1 VNTQTTRK
9 IFHRDFILVSFAQ
22 FAFSASIHILIPTLP
37 IYLARSGSKEAE
49 IGVLIGT
56 LSVSALVLRPFVGR
70 ALLRV
75 SEKRFMTVGALFSA
89 ICCAAYIWA
98 QPFWPFLIVRFFQ
111 GIGVA
116 FFYTAAVVL
125 VANIS
130 SERHR
135 GQSLSYFYLSINIAF
150 ALAPTFGIFLMN
162 HFSFPFLF
170 SVCTGLL
177 LCSLFISREVGKG
190 QGDQADRLKDLSGE
204 DSSFLSRKALPPSIM
219 SFLANTIWGAV
230 TAFFPLYAISY
241 GVSNP
246 GLFFTAYAIVMILG
260 RILGGKIL
268 DLYSRDK
275 VMFPCLVTYIV
286 AMIIFAFS
294 KTLPMFIL
302 VAVIWG
308 MGSAFLGPAL
318 AAYTVDLAG
327 SSRGPAMGTFSAA
340 MDLGVGLG
348 AMTMG
353 VILRLTNY
361 STMFLCLALIG
372 TVNLLYFY
380 SFVRKKG

>member
-1 VNTQTTRK
+1 MK
-9 IFHRDFILVSFAQ
+9 
-22 FAFSASIHILIPTLP
+22 
-37 IYLARSGSKEAE
+37 
-49 IGVLIGT
+49 
-56 LSVSALVLRPFVGR
+56 
-70 ALLRV
+70 
-75 SEKRFMTVGALFSA
+75 TV
-89 ICCAAYIWA
+89 
-98 QPFWPFLIVRFFQ
+98 P
-111 GIGVA
+111 
-116 FFYTAAVVL
+116 
-125 VANIS
+125 
-130 SERHR
+130 
-135 GQSLSYFYLSINIAF
+135 
-150 ALAPTFGIFLMN
+150 
-162 HFSFPFLF
+162 F
-170 SVCTGLL
+170 SVEKHFL
-177 LCSLFISREVGKG
+177 R
-190 QGDQADRLKDLSGE
+190 RLW
-204 DSSFLSRKALPPSIM
+204 

-327 SSRGPAMGTFSAA
+327 SLPRAGHGDLLGSHRPRNRSGSYDHGRHPPFDQLFDDVPLSGSHWDDQSSLFLFFREKKRITF
-340 MDLGVGLG
+340 
-348 AMTMG
+348 
-353 VILRLTNY
+353 
-361 STMFLCLALIG
+361 
-372 TVNLLYFY
+372 
-380 SFVRKKG
+380 

>member
-1 VNTQTTRK
+1 MNTQTTRK
-9 IFHRDFILVSFAQ
+9 IFHRDFILVSCAQ
-22 FAFSASIHILIPTLP
+22 FAFSSSVHILIPTLP

-49 IGVLIGT
+49 IGVLIGV
-56 LSVSALVLRPFVGR
+56 LSVSALILRPFIGK
-70 ALLRV
+70 ALLRIP
-75 SEKRFMTVGALFSA
+75 ERKFMIAGALVLA
-89 ICCAAYIWA
+89 ISCAAFLLA
-98 QPFWPFLIVRFFQ
+98 HTFWPFLIVRIFQ
-111 GIGVA
+111 GISIA

-130 SERHR
+130 PERHR
-135 GQSLSYFYLSINIAF
+135 GQSISYFYLSINIAF

-170 SVCTGLL
+170 SVSTVLSL
-177 LCSLFISREVGKG
+177 VSLFISREVRKG
-190 QGDQADRLKDLSGE
+190 RSNQVDQWKDFSGE
-204 DSSFLSRKALPPSIM
+204 DGSFLSRKALPPSIM
-219 SFLANTIWGAV
+219 VLLANMIWGAV

-268 DLYSRDK
+268 DVYSRDK
-275 VMFPCLVTYIV
+275 VMFPCLVTHIV

-327 SSRGPAMGTFSAA
+327 PSRGPAMGTFSAA
-340 MDLGVGLG
+340 IDLGIGLG

-380 SFVRKKG
+380 SFVRKKE

>member
-1 VNTQTTRK
+1 
-9 IFHRDFILVSFAQ
+9 
-22 FAFSASIHILIPTLP
+22 
-37 IYLARSGSKEAE
+37 
-49 IGVLIGT
+49 
-56 LSVSALVLRPFVGR
+56 
-70 ALLRV
+70 
-75 SEKRFMTVGALFSA
+75 
-89 ICCAAYIWA
+89 
-98 QPFWPFLIVRFFQ
+98 
-111 GIGVA
+111 
-116 FFYTAAVVL
+116 
-125 VANIS
+125 
-130 SERHR
+130 
-135 GQSLSYFYLSINIAF
+135 
-150 ALAPTFGIFLMN
+150 MN

-361 STMFLCLALIG
+361 STMFLCLAHIG